1 MDKTKL
7 LEQLFDQSINI
18 VDKNLNIKDF
28 AISVAGILEN
38 NYGDHNYV
46 KFMKVMQKELFKRLE
61 VEYNK

>member
-7 LEQLFDQSINI
+7 LEQLFNQSINT

-46 KFMKVMQKELFKRLE
+46 TFMKTMQKELFIRLE
-61 VEYNK
+61 NEYNK

>member
-28 AISVAGILEN
+28 AISVASILEN